1 MDQFKKITCIVRHF
15 MIRAFAVFTCRR
27 LPHRRPFRFE
37 TLQGCDETT
46 IMKKNKPEVKK
57 CFFVSM
63 KKRRRRWQRQ
73 FERLN
78 DCEIAQFE
86 MGRDLAKAEKTNIIP
101 GVGL

>member
-1 MDQFKKITCIVRHF
+1 MF
-15 MIRAFAVFTCRR
+15 
-27 LPHRRPFRFE
+27 
-37 TLQGCDETT
+37 
-46 IMKKNKPEVKK
+46 
-57 CFFVSM
+57 FFVSM

-101 GVGL
+101 

>member
-46 IMKKNKPEVKK
+46 IMKKKQARGKK
-57 CFFVSM
+57 MFFFVSM

-86 MGRDLAKAEKTNIIP
+86 MGRYLVKAEKTNIIP
-101 GVGL
+101 

>member
-46 IMKKNKPEVKK
+46 IMKKKQARGKK
-57 CFFVSM
+57 MFFCFNEEE
-63 KKRRRRWQRQ
+63 KKKV
-73 FERLN
+73 
-78 DCEIAQFE
+78 
-86 MGRDLAKAEKTNIIP
+86 AKTI
-101 GVGL
+101 